1 MKHAILFKN
10 MLGQRKPCSFR
21 NIEQKLKIKS
31 LPLNNDLS
39 KDLFSLYNYNN
50 NEQIRLNIGGD
61 HSISIATLSS
71 SIKKHGNNI
80 KVLWFDAHADI
91 NSYEKS
97 ETKNVHGM
105 VLNYITQLGNNKPLF
120 NFLPDNK
127 LDPKNILYIGLRD
140 IDPYE
145 NKIIEKYNINV
156 ISPEDVNTDPKNT
169 TKKIN
174 DFIKES
180 KFHLSFDIDGID
192 PSFMPSTGT
201 PVENGMTMDS
211 VCYILQNINHKNRIN
226 CDLVEYNC
234 DIGNKNQQNI
244 TYTNVKKLIDI
255 LYNK

>member
-1 MKHAILFKN
+1 MKYAILFKN

-21 NIEQKLKIKS
+21 NIEEKLKIKT
-31 LPLNNDLS
+31 LPLKYNLS

-71 SIKKHGNNI
+71 SIKKHGNKI

-105 VLNYITQLGNNKPLF
+105 VLNYMTKLGNNKPLF
-120 NFLPDNK
+120 DFLPKNK
-127 LDPKNILYIGLRD
+127 LDPKNILYIGLREP
-140 IDPYE
+140 DPYE
-145 NKIIEKYNINV
+145 NEIIEKYNINV
-156 ISPEDVNTDPKNT
+156 ISPEDVNSDPKNT

-174 DFIKES
+174 EFINDS

-211 VCYILQNINHKNRIN
+211 VCYILNNINHKNRIN

-234 DIGNKNQQNI
+234 DIGNEEQQNV

-255 LYNK
+255 LYNN